1 MADSLAAE
9 MRILPALRCLFAAT
23 AFARPSRRCG
33 LARRKNALARSVVG
47 DAQAKSSI
55 NLWAIASPL
64 RELPAAAPARSGSR
78 LIRRD
83 YFFIIKRLFTR
94 YIAEE
99 ARPMLR
105 LALPLVMA
113 ELGWMTM
120 AIVDTMMVGRQAN
133 SAVAIGAVSLGS
145 ILFNSAAIFGTGLM
159 LGLDTLVSHS
169 YGAGDVEDCHRSLV
183 NGVYLSLAISP
194 ILMGVVWLFEPVL
207 RSLDIQPAVL
217 NQALPYLRTLN
228 WGTLPLLLYFVFR
241 RYLQGMDMA
250 KPVMFALVSANF
262 INLIG
267 NWALVYGHLGFR
279 AMGTVGSGWSTC
291 AARVY
296 MSCVLLAYA
305 VYYDHRNKT
314 GLRNAARLPNFPRV
328 WRLVYLG
335 LPAATQFGLEVGV
348 FAAAT
353 TLIGRLGAV
362 ALASHQVALN
372 TVSLTYMVPL
382 GISAAAAVRVGQALG
397 RNDPHAASRAGW
409 TAMLLGTTF
418 MGCMAIAFLLIPRQ
432 IVRVYT
438 PDQALIP
445 AASKLLFVAAFF
457 QLFDGMQT
465 VATGALRGAG
475 DTRTPM
481 LCHLCFYWLVGL
493 PLGALL
499 CFHYGWGAPGMW
511 AGLSLALILIGSA
524 LLYFWRRKERSFA
537 TMALRRASTPDAM
550 V

>member
-1 MADSLAAE
+1 M
-9 MRILPALRCLFAAT
+9 
-23 AFARPSRRCG
+23 
-33 LARRKNALARSVVG
+33 
-47 DAQAKSSI
+47 
-55 NLWAIASPL
+55 
-64 RELPAAAPARSGSR
+64 
-78 LIRRD
+78 
-83 YFFIIKRLFTR
+83 IKRLFLH

-99 ARPMLR
+99 ARPMIG
-105 LALPLVMA
+105 LALPLVLA

-120 AIVDTMMVGRQAN
+120 AIVDTMMVGRQAD

-183 NGVYLSLAISP
+183 NGVYLSLAITP
-194 ILMGVVWLFEPVL
+194 VLMGVIRLFEPLL
-207 RSLDIQPAVL
+207 RSLDIQASVL
-217 NQALPYLRTLN
+217 NQAIPYLRTLN

-241 RYLQGMDMA
+241 RYLQGMNLA
-250 KPVMFALVSANF
+250 KPVMFALVSANLV
-262 INLIG
+262 NLAG

-291 AARVY
+291 FARTY
-296 MSCVLLAYA
+296 MMAVLLAYA
-305 VYYDHRNKT
+305 LYYDHRNKT
-314 GLRNAARLPNFPRV
+314 GLRNAARLPNMPRV

-348 FAAAT
+348 FAVAT
-353 TLIGRLGAV
+353 ALIGRLGAV

-372 TVSLTYMVPL
+372 TASFTYMVPL

-397 RNDPHAASRAGW
+397 RQDAAAASRAGW
-409 TAMLLGTTF
+409 TAMLLGTGF
-418 MGCMAIAFLLIPRQ
+418 MGCMAVAFLVAPRA
-432 IVRVYT
+432 IVRIYT
-438 PDQALIP
+438 ADPALIP
-445 AASKLLFVAAFF
+445 PASALLFVAAFF

-493 PLGALL
+493 PLGAYL
-499 CFHYGWGAPGMW
+499 CFRMGWGAPGMW
-511 AGLSLALILIGSA
+511 AGLCAALILIGSA

-537 TMALRRASTPDAM
+537 AGYLPSLEIATATQMNADEHR
-550 V
+550 

>member
-1 MADSLAAE
+1 M
-9 MRILPALRCLFAAT
+9 
-23 AFARPSRRCG
+23 
-33 LARRKNALARSVVG
+33 
-47 DAQAKSSI
+47 
-55 NLWAIASPL
+55 
-64 RELPAAAPARSGSR
+64 
-78 LIRRD
+78 
-83 YFFIIKRLFTR
+83 IKRLFLH

-99 ARPMLR
+99 ARPMIR
-105 LALPLVMA
+105 LALPLVLA

-120 AIVDTMMVGRQAN
+120 AIVDTMMVGRQAD

-169 YGAGDVEDCHRSLV
+169 YGAGDLEDCHRSLV
-183 NGVYLSLAISP
+183 NGVYLSLAIAP
-194 ILMGVVWLFEPVL
+194 VLMGVVWLFEPLL
-207 RSLDIQPAVL
+207 RSLDIQASVL
-217 NQALPYLRTLN
+217 DQAIPYLRTLN

-241 RYLQGMDMA
+241 RYLQGMNLA
-250 KPVMFALVSANF
+250 KPVMFALVSANLV
-262 INLIG
+262 NLAG

-291 AARVY
+291 FARTY
-296 MSCVLLAYA
+296 MMTVLLAYV

-314 GLRNAARLPNFPRV
+314 GLRNAARLPNMPRV

-348 FAAAT
+348 FAVAT
-353 TLIGRLGAV
+353 ALIGRLGAL

-372 TVSLTYMVPL
+372 TASFTYMVPL

-397 RNDPHAASRAGW
+397 RQDAHAASRAGW
-409 TAMLLGTTF
+409 TAMLLGTGF
-418 MGCMAIAFLLIPRQ
+418 MGCMAVAFLVVPRA
-432 IVRVYT
+432 IVRIYT
-438 PDQALIP
+438 ADPALIP
-445 AASKLLFVAAFF
+445 PASALLFVAAFF

-481 LCHLCFYWLVGL
+481 LCHLFFYWAVGL
-493 PLGALL
+493 PLGAYL
-499 CFHYGWGAPGMW
+499 CFRLSWGAPGMW
-511 AGLSLALILIGSA
+511 AGLCVALILIGSA

-537 TMALRRASTPDAM
+537 VGYLPALEIATATQMNADERR
-550 V
+550 

>member
-1 MADSLAAE
+1 M
-9 MRILPALRCLFAAT
+9 
-23 AFARPSRRCG
+23 
-33 LARRKNALARSVVG
+33 
-47 DAQAKSSI
+47 
-55 NLWAIASPL
+55 
-64 RELPAAAPARSGSR
+64 
-78 LIRRD
+78 
-83 YFFIIKRLFTR
+83 IKRLFLH

-99 ARPMLR
+99 ARPMIR
-105 LALPLVMA
+105 LALPLVLA

-120 AIVDTMMVGRQAN
+120 AIVDTMMVGRQAD

-183 NGVYLSLAISP
+183 NGVYLSLAITP
-194 ILMGVVWLFEPVL
+194 VLMGVIGLFEPLL
-207 RSLDIQPAVL
+207 RSLDIQASVL
-217 NQALPYLRTLN
+217 NQAIPYLRTLN

-241 RYLQGMDMA
+241 RYLQGMNLA
-250 KPVMFALVSANF
+250 KPVMFALVSANLV
-262 INLIG
+262 NLAG

-291 AARVY
+291 FARTY
-296 MSCVLLAYA
+296 MMAVLLAYA
-305 VYYDHRNKT
+305 LYYDHRNKT
-314 GLRNAARLPNFPRV
+314 GLRNAARLPSMPRV

-348 FAAAT
+348 FAVAT
-353 TLIGRLGAV
+353 ALIGRLGAV

-372 TVSLTYMVPL
+372 TASFTYMVPL

-397 RNDPHAASRAGW
+397 RQDAHAASRAGW
-409 TAMLLGTTF
+409 TAMLLGTGF
-418 MGCMAIAFLLIPRQ
+418 MGCMAVAFLVLPRA
-432 IVRVYT
+432 IVRIYT
-438 PDQALIP
+438 ADPALIP
-445 AASKLLFVAAFF
+445 PASALLFVAAFF

-493 PLGALL
+493 PLGAYL
-499 CFHYGWGAPGMW
+499 CFRLGCGAPGMW
-511 AGLSLALILIGSA
+511 AGLCVALILIGSA

-537 TMALRRASTPDAM
+537 AGYLPSLEIATATQMNADEHR
-550 V
+550 